1 MAYLKGGTYVDG
13 DVFVEGKFQVRQV
26 TLESGQSIPSLAP
39 KNRKEQFLV
48 NFNDSLGTQLIGSS
62 LESRIDI
69 VSYEPGQE
77 KVYDNYPKAHTEGG
91 EIKSVLNL
99 SSADYT
105 INDCPDTFA
114 LRFQREE
121 DEDKNKGEGEEKGRD
136 IIYITRRVL
145 EEDAST
151 IKKRATMTTEI
162 DADCIDVVD
171 APLYLWDDPT
181 VKDNIADYKWHY
193 TKQKED
199 KKQTF

>member
-39 KNRKEQFLV
+39 KNRKEQFLI

-62 LESRIDI
+62 LESRIDV

-77 KVYDNYPKAHTEGG
+77 KVYDNYSKAHTEGG

-99 SSADYT
+99 SSADYS

-114 LRFQREE
+114 LRFQREADE
-121 DEDKNKGEGEEKGRD
+121 DEGKKRD

-145 EEDAST
+145 EENGST

-181 VKDNIADYKWHY
+181 KADCDYKWHY
-193 TKQKED
+193 TEQKA
-199 KKQTF
+199 KKQTS

>member
-39 KNRKEQFLV
+39 TNRKEQFLV
-48 NFNDSLGTQLIGSS
+48 NFNDPLGTQLIGSS
-62 LESRIDI
+62 LESRIDV

-77 KVYDNYPKAHTEGG
+77 KVYDNYSKAHTEGG

-121 DEDKNKGEGEEKGRD
+121 DEEKNKGGDEAKGRD

-145 EEDAST
+145 EGDGST

-162 DADCIDVVD
+162 EADCIDVVD

-181 VKDNIADYKWHY
+181 KAGCDYQWHY
-193 TKQKED
+193 TEQKA
-199 KKQTF
+199 KKQTS

>member
-48 NFNDSLGTQLIGSS
+48 NFNDHLGTQLIGSS
-62 LESRIDI
+62 LESRIDV
-69 VSYEPGQE
+69 VSYEAGQE
-77 KVYDNYPKAHTEGG
+77 KVYDNYSKAHTEGG

-99 SSADYT
+99 SSADYS

-121 DEDKNKGEGEEKGRD
+121 DEEKNKGGDEAKGRD

-145 EEDAST
+145 KEDGST

-199 KKQTF
+199 KKQTS

>member
-48 NFNDSLGTQLIGSS
+48 NFNDLLGTQLISSS
-62 LESRIDI
+62 LESFLYIGPTNED
-69 VSYEPGQE
+69 YE
-77 KVYDNYPKAHTEGG
+77 NYSKAHDNGG

-99 SSADYT
+99 SSADYS

-114 LRFQREE
+114 LRFQREADE
-121 DEDKNKGEGEEKGRD
+121 DEGKKRD

-145 EEDAST
+145 EENGST

-181 VKDNIADYKWHY
+181 KAGCDYQWHY
-193 TKQKED
+193 TKQS
-199 KKQTF
+199 

>member
-39 KNRKEQFLV
+39 KNRKEQFLI

-62 LESRIDI
+62 LESFIDI
-69 VSYEPGQE
+69 VDYKPGQE
-77 KVYDNYPKAHTEGG
+77 KVYDNYSKAHTEGG

-114 LRFQREE
+114 LRFQREADE
-121 DEDKNKGEGEEKGRD
+121 DEGKKRD

-145 EEDAST
+145 EEDGST

-181 VKDNIADYKWHY
+181 KAGCDYKWHY
-193 TKQKED
+193 TEQKA
-199 KKQTF
+199 KKQTS

>member
-39 KNRKEQFLV
+39 KNRKEQFLI

-62 LESRIDI
+62 LESFIDI
-69 VSYEPGQE
+69 VDYKPGQE
-77 KVYDNYPKAHTEGG
+77 KVYDNYSKAHTEGG

-114 LRFQREE
+114 LRFQREA
-121 DEDKNKGEGEEKGRD
+121 DEDDGKKRD

-145 EEDAST
+145 EKDAITGENT
-151 IKKRATMTTEI
+151 ITKRATMTTEI

-181 VKDNIADYKWHY
+181 KAGCDYQWHY
-193 TKQKED
+193 TKQS
-199 KKQTF
+199 

>member
-121 DEDKNKGEGEEKGRD
+121 DEEKNKGGDEAKGRD

-145 EEDAST
+145 EKDGST

-181 VKDNIADYKWHY
+181 KAGCDYQWHY
-193 TKQKED
+193 TKQS
-199 KKQTF
+199 

>member
-62 LESRIDI
+62 LESFIDI
-69 VSYEPGQE
+69 VDYKPGQE
-77 KVYDNYPKAHTEGG
+77 EVYDNYSKAHTEGG

-114 LRFQREE
+114 LRFQREA
-121 DEDKNKGEGEEKGRD
+121 DEDDGKKRD

-145 EEDAST
+145 EKDAITGENT
-151 IKKRATMTTEI
+151 ITKRATMTTEI

-199 KKQTF
+199 KKQTS

>member
-62 LESRIDI
+62 LESFIDI
-69 VSYEPGQE
+69 VDYKPGQE
-77 KVYDNYPKAHTEGG
+77 KVYDNYSKAHTEGG

-114 LRFQREE
+114 LRFQREA
-121 DEDKNKGEGEEKGRD
+121 DEDDDKKRD

-145 EEDAST
+145 EKDAST
-151 IKKRATMTTEI
+151 GEDKITKRATMTTEI

-181 VKDNIADYKWHY
+181 KTGCDYQWHY
-193 TKQKED
+193 TKQS
-199 KKQTF
+199 

>member
-48 NFNDSLGTQLIGSS
+48 NFNDHLGTQLIGSS
-62 LESRIDI
+62 LESFLYIDPTNED
-69 VSYEPGQE
+69 YE
-77 KVYDNYPKAHTEGG
+77 NYSKAHDNGG
-91 EIKSVLNL
+91 EIRSVLNL

-121 DEDKNKGEGEEKGRD
+121 DEGKGRD

-145 EEDAST
+145 EKNAST
-151 IKKRATMTTEI
+151 GEDKITKRATMTTEI

-181 VKDNIADYKWHY
+181 KDGCDYQWHY
-193 TKQKED
+193 TKQS
-199 KKQTF
+199 

>member
-39 KNRKEQFLV
+39 KNRKEQFLI

-62 LESRIDI
+62 LESFIDI
-69 VSYEPGQE
+69 VDYKPGQE
-77 KVYDNYPKAHTEGG
+77 KVYDNYSKAHTEGG

-99 SSADYT
+99 SSADYS

-114 LRFQREE
+114 LRFHREE
-121 DEDKNKGEGEEKGRD
+121 DEGKGRD

-145 EEDAST
+145 EKNAITGEDKIT
-151 IKKRATMTTEI
+151 KRATMTTEI

-181 VKDNIADYKWHY
+181 KAGCDYQWHY
-193 TKQKED
+193 TKQS
-199 KKQTF
+199 

>member
-26 TLESGQSIPSLAP
+26 TLESGQSIPSLSP

-62 LESRIDI
+62 LESRIDV
-69 VSYEPGQE
+69 VSYGPGQE
-77 KVYDNYPKAHTEGG
+77 KVYDNYPKAHTAGG

-99 SSADYT
+99 SSADYN

-121 DEDKNKGEGEEKGRD
+121 DEEKNKGGDEAKGRD

-145 EEDAST
+145 EEDGST

-181 VKDNIADYKWHY
+181 KAGCDYQWHY
-193 TKQKED
+193 TKQS
-199 KKQTF
+199 

>member
-39 KNRKEQFLV
+39 TNRKEQFLV

-62 LESRIDI
+62 LESFLYIDPTNED
-69 VSYEPGQE
+69 YE
-77 KVYDNYPKAHTEGG
+77 NYSKAHDNGG
-91 EIKSVLNL
+91 EIRSVLNL

-121 DEDKNKGEGEEKGRD
+121 DEGKGRD

-145 EEDAST
+145 EEDGST

-162 DADCIDVVD
+162 EADCIDVVD

-181 VKDNIADYKWHY
+181 KDGCDYQWHY
-193 TKQKED
+193 TKQS
-199 KKQTF
+199 

>member
-62 LESRIDI
+62 LESRIDV
-69 VSYEPGQE
+69 VSYEAGQE
-77 KVYDNYPKAHTEGG
+77 KVYDNYSKAHTEGG

-114 LRFQREE
+114 LRFQREADE
-121 DEDKNKGEGEEKGRD
+121 DEGKKRD

-145 EEDAST
+145 EEDGST

-181 VKDNIADYKWHY
+181 KAGCDYQWHY
-193 TKQKED
+193 TKQS
-199 KKQTF
+199 

>member
-39 KNRKEQFLV
+39 KNRKEQFLI

-62 LESRIDI
+62 LESFLHINPNNHD
-69 VSYEPGQE
+69 
-77 KVYDNYPKAHTEGG
+77 YDYNTKAHTVGG

-99 SSADYT
+99 SSADYS
-105 INDCPDTFA
+105 INDCHDTFA

-121 DEDKNKGEGEEKGRD
+121 DEGKGRD

-145 EEDAST
+145 EEGAST

-181 VKDNIADYKWHY
+181 KAGCDYQWHY
-193 TKQKED
+193 TKQS
-199 KKQTF
+199 

>member
-62 LESRIDI
+62 LESFLDI
-69 VSYEPGQE
+69 NPNNHD
-77 KVYDNYPKAHTEGG
+77 YDSYPKAHTAGG

-121 DEDKNKGEGEEKGRD
+121 DEEKDKDIDGDGAKGRD
-136 IIYITRRVL
+136 IIYITRRVIKK
-145 EEDAST
+145 DAIT
-151 IKKRATMTTEI
+151 GKDIITKRATMTTEI
-162 DADCIDVVD
+162 EADCIEAVD
-171 APLYLWDDPT
+171 KPLYLWADPT
-181 VKDNIADYKWHY
+181 KADCDYKWHY
-193 TKQKED
+193 TEQKA
-199 KKQTF
+199 KKQTS

>member
-39 KNRKEQFLV
+39 TNRKEQFLV

-62 LESRIDI
+62 LESFLYIDPTNED
-69 VSYEPGQE
+69 YE
-77 KVYDNYPKAHTEGG
+77 NYSKAHDNGG
-91 EIKSVLNL
+91 EIRSVLNL

-121 DEDKNKGEGEEKGRD
+121 DEGKGRD

-145 EEDAST
+145 EEDGST

-181 VKDNIADYKWHY
+181 KAGCDYQWHY
-193 TKQKED
+193 TKQS
-199 KKQTF
+199 

>member
-39 KNRKEQFLV
+39 KNRKEQFLI

-62 LESRIDI
+62 LESFIDI
-69 VSYEPGQE
+69 VDYKPGQE
-77 KVYDNYPKAHTEGG
+77 KVYDNYSKAHTEGG

-114 LRFQREE
+114 LRFQREA
-121 DEDKNKGEGEEKGRD
+121 DEDDGKKRD

-145 EEDAST
+145 EKDAITGENT
-151 IKKRATMTTEI
+151 ITKRATMTTEI

-181 VKDNIADYKWHY
+181 KACCDYQWHY
-193 TKQKED
+193 TKQS
-199 KKQTF
+199 

>member
-48 NFNDSLGTQLIGSS
+48 NFNDHLGTQLIGSS
-62 LESRIDI
+62 LESRIDV
-69 VSYEPGQE
+69 VSYEAGQE
-77 KVYDNYPKAHTEGG
+77 KVYDNYSKAHTEGG

-99 SSADYT
+99 SSADYS

-121 DEDKNKGEGEEKGRD
+121 DEDKGMDNPGRD
-136 IIYITRRVL
+136 IIYITRRVKS
-145 EEDAST
+145 EDK
-151 IKKRATMTTEI
+151 IKRATMTTEI

-181 VKDNIADYKWHY
+181 KAGCDYQWHY
-193 TKQKED
+193 TKQS
-199 KKQTF
+199 

>member
-1 MAYLKGGTYVDG
+1 M
-13 DVFVEGKFQVRQV
+13 
-26 TLESGQSIPSLAP
+26 
-39 KNRKEQFLV
+39 
-48 NFNDSLGTQLIGSS
+48 
-62 LESRIDI
+62 
-69 VSYEPGQE
+69 SYEAGQE
-77 KVYDNYPKAHTEGG
+77 KVYDNYSKAHTEGG

-114 LRFQREE
+114 LRFQREADE
-121 DEDKNKGEGEEKGRD
+121 DEGKKRD

-145 EEDAST
+145 EEDGST

-181 VKDNIADYKWHY
+181 KAGCDYQWHY
-193 TKQKED
+193 TKQS
-199 KKQTF
+199 

>member
-39 KNRKEQFLV
+39 TNRKEQFLV

-62 LESRIDI
+62 LESFLYIDPTNED
-69 VSYEPGQE
+69 YE
-77 KVYDNYPKAHTEGG
+77 NYSKAHDNGG
-91 EIKSVLNL
+91 EIRSVLNL

-121 DEDKNKGEGEEKGRD
+121 DEEKNKGGDEAKGRD

-145 EEDAST
+145 EEDAVT

-181 VKDNIADYKWHY
+181 KAGCDYQWHY
-193 TKQKED
+193 TKQS
-199 KKQTF
+199 

>member
-26 TLESGQSIPSLAP
+26 TLESGQSIPSLSP

-62 LESRIDI
+62 LESFLYIDPTNED
-69 VSYEPGQE
+69 YE
-77 KVYDNYPKAHTEGG
+77 NYSKAHDNGG
-91 EIKSVLNL
+91 EIRSVLNL
-99 SSADYT
+99 SSADYN

-121 DEDKNKGEGEEKGRD
+121 DEEKVKDGDEAKGRD

-145 EEDAST
+145 EEDAIT

-171 APLYLWDDPT
+171 KPLYLWADPT
-181 VKDNIADYKWHY
+181 KAGCDYQWHY
-193 TKQKED
+193 TEQS
-199 KKQTF
+199 

>member
-39 KNRKEQFLV
+39 TNRKEQFLV

-62 LESRIDI
+62 LESFLYIDPTNED
-69 VSYEPGQE
+69 YE
-77 KVYDNYPKAHTEGG
+77 NYSKAHDNGG
-91 EIKSVLNL
+91 EIRSVLNL

-121 DEDKNKGEGEEKGRD
+121 DEGKGRD

-145 EEDAST
+145 EKNAST
-151 IKKRATMTTEI
+151 GEDKITKRATMTTEI

-171 APLYLWDDPT
+171 APLYLWADPT
-181 VKDNIADYKWHY
+181 KADCDYKWHY
-193 TKQKED
+193 TEQKAKE
-199 KKQTF
+199 QTF

>member
-1 MAYLKGGTYVDG
+1 MAHLKGGTYVDG

-62 LESRIDI
+62 LESRIDV
-69 VSYEPGQE
+69 VSYGPGQE
-77 KVYDNYPKAHTEGG
+77 KVYDNYPKAHTAGG

-99 SSADYT
+99 SSADYS

-114 LRFQREE
+114 LRFQREADE
-121 DEDKNKGEGEEKGRD
+121 DEGKKRD

-145 EEDAST
+145 E
-151 IKKRATMTTEI
+151 
-162 DADCIDVVD
+162 
-171 APLYLWDDPT
+171 
-181 VKDNIADYKWHY
+181 
-193 TKQKED
+193 
-199 KKQTF
+199 

>member
-39 KNRKEQFLV
+39 KNRKEQFLI

-77 KVYDNYPKAHTEGG
+77 KVYDNYSKAHTEGG

-114 LRFQREE
+114 LRFQREA
-121 DEDKNKGEGEEKGRD
+121 DEDDGKKRD

-145 EEDAST
+145 EKDAST
-151 IKKRATMTTEI
+151 GGNKIKKRATMTTEI

-181 VKDNIADYKWHY
+181 KAGCDYQWHY
-193 TKQKED
+193 TKQS
-199 KKQTF
+199 

>member
-48 NFNDSLGTQLIGSS
+48 SFNDLLGTQLIGSS
-62 LESRIDI
+62 LESRIDV

-77 KVYDNYPKAHTEGG
+77 KVYDNYSKAHTEGG

-121 DEDKNKGEGEEKGRD
+121 DEDEGKEDKGRD

-145 EEDAST
+145 ENDASTGGNT

-181 VKDNIADYKWHY
+181 KAGCDYQWHY
-193 TKQKED
+193 TKQS
-199 KKQTF
+199 

>member
-99 SSADYT
+99 SSADYS

-181 VKDNIADYKWHY
+181 KAGCDYQWHY
-193 TKQKED
+193 TKQS
-199 KKQTF
+199 

>member
-48 NFNDSLGTQLIGSS
+48 SFNDLLGTQLIGSS
-62 LESRIDI
+62 LESFIDI
-69 VSYEPGQE
+69 VDYKPGQE
-77 KVYDNYPKAHTEGG
+77 KVYDNYSKAHTEGG

-114 LRFQREE
+114 LRFQREADE
-121 DEDKNKGEGEEKGRD
+121 DEGKKRD
-136 IIYITRRVL
+136 IIYITRRVI
-145 EEDAST
+145 EKDAST
-151 IKKRATMTTEI
+151 GKDTITKRATMTTEI

-181 VKDNIADYKWHY
+181 KAGCDYQWHY
-193 TKQKED
+193 TKQS
-199 KKQTF
+199 

>member
-62 LESRIDI
+62 LESRIDV

-77 KVYDNYPKAHTEGG
+77 KVYDNYTKAHTEGG

-121 DEDKNKGEGEEKGRD
+121 DEGKGRD

-199 KKQTF
+199 KKQTS

>member
-39 KNRKEQFLV
+39 TNRKEQFLV

-62 LESRIDI
+62 LESFLYIDPTNED
-69 VSYEPGQE
+69 YE
-77 KVYDNYPKAHTEGG
+77 NYSKAHDNGG
-91 EIKSVLNL
+91 EIRSVLNL

-121 DEDKNKGEGEEKGRD
+121 DEEKVKDGDEAKGRD

-145 EEDAST
+145 EKNAST
-151 IKKRATMTTEI
+151 GEDKITKRATMTTEI

-181 VKDNIADYKWHY
+181 KAGCDYQWHY
-193 TKQKED
+193 TKQS
-199 KKQTF
+199 

>member
-48 NFNDSLGTQLIGSS
+48 SFNDLLGTQLIGSS

-69 VSYEPGQE
+69 NPNNHD
-77 KVYDNYPKAHTEGG
+77 YDYDTKAHTAGG

-99 SSADYT
+99 SSADYE

-121 DEDKNKGEGEEKGRD
+121 DEGKGRD

-199 KKQTF
+199 KKQTS

>member
-77 KVYDNYPKAHTEGG
+77 KVYDNYTKAHTEGG

-114 LRFQREE
+114 LRFQREA
-121 DEDKNKGEGEEKGRD
+121 DEDDGKKRD

-145 EEDAST
+145 EKDAST
-151 IKKRATMTTEI
+151 GGNKIKKRATMTTEI

-181 VKDNIADYKWHY
+181 KAGCDYQWHY
-193 TKQKED
+193 TKQS
-199 KKQTF
+199 

>member
-48 NFNDSLGTQLIGSS
+48 NFNDHLGTQLIGSS
-62 LESRIDI
+62 LESRIDV

-77 KVYDNYPKAHTEGG
+77 KVYDNYSKAHTEGG

-99 SSADYT
+99 SSADYS

-145 EEDAST
+145 KEDGST

-171 APLYLWDDPT
+171 APLYLWADPT
-181 VKDNIADYKWHY
+181 KAGCDYKWHY
-193 TKQKED
+193 TKQS
-199 KKQTF
+199 

>member
-39 KNRKEQFLV
+39 TNRKEQFLV

-62 LESRIDI
+62 LESFLYIDPTNED
-69 VSYEPGQE
+69 YE
-77 KVYDNYPKAHTEGG
+77 NYSKAHDNGG
-91 EIKSVLNL
+91 EIRSVLNL

-121 DEDKNKGEGEEKGRD
+121 DEGKGRD

-199 KKQTF
+199 KKQTS

>member
-62 LESRIDI
+62 LESRIDV

-77 KVYDNYPKAHTEGG
+77 KVYDNYTKAHTEGG

-121 DEDKNKGEGEEKGRD
+121 DEDKNKGEGEKKGRD

-199 KKQTF
+199 KKQTS

>member
-99 SSADYT
+99 SSADYS

-181 VKDNIADYKWHY
+181 KASCDYQWHY
-193 TKQKED
+193 TKQS
-199 KKQTF
+199 